1 MRKITRE
8 QAKNMIPGTA
18 VGIVEDVQSGI
29 RKKMNFNEFMNVH
42 FTKAI
47 LCSFV
52 SLNSKSWVRTI
63 TYWRGFH
70 DGPSFKNGFYT
81 DVVVEMKFNGRYVF
95 SFHTVK
101 KVFDNDKEKYVIPT
115 KKNSEIL

>member
-8 QAKNMIPGTA
+8 QAKNMIPSTA
-18 VGIVEDVQSGI
+18 VGIVENVQSGK
-29 RKKMNFNEFMNVH
+29 RKKMNFNEFMN
-42 FTKAI
+42 AP
-47 LCSFV
+47 
-52 SLNSKSWVRTI
+52 LNSKTPIRTI

-101 KVFDNDKEKYVIPT
+101 KVFDNDKVKYVIPT
-115 KKNSEIL
+115 KKNSDIL